1 MNSEF
6 PKMTVVPQG
15 GEDNSPPR
23 GRHSFLSAAV
33 LRNKLVLT
41 FCLFALIAIVANIKL
56 VVDVGS
62 EISNSSNISGN
73 QTITGNGN
81 SAEGSQVLL
90 EIRSKM
96 LALLAITVVSFG
108 AIIFL
113 YVRRVV
119 DPLNALSV
127 TTKEISRGNL
137 SVTAP
142 AGSKDDVGELGGAIN
157 DLAANFQEVLLLTGT
172 TVGNFRCS
180 LETMERILE
189 LDKDSPSGRH
199 AQEQLEAIKKD
210 LELLGSIV
218 ESFEFYHTHFDGR
231 KVVPFS
237 SRPKT

>member
-1 MNSEF
+1 MNSEA
-6 PKMTVVPQG
+6 PKTTVVPHG
-15 GEDNSPPR
+15 GEDHSPPR
-23 GRHSFLSAAV
+23 ERCSFLSAAV
-33 LRNKLVLT
+33 LRNRLVLM

-56 VVDVGS
+56 VLDVGS
-62 EISNSSNISGN
+62 EISEISNV
-73 QTITGNGN
+73 
-81 SAEGSQVLL
+81 SANETVAGYPAERSKVLN
-90 EIRSKM
+90 EIRNKM
-96 LALLAITVVSFG
+96 LALLAITIVSFG

-119 DPLNALSV
+119 DPLNAISV
-127 TTKEISRGNL
+127 TIKEISRGNL

-142 AGSKDDVGELGGAIN
+142 TGQKDDVGDLGGAIN

-189 LDKDSPSGRH
+189 LDKNSPSGRH

-218 ESFEFYHTHFDGR
+218 EAFEFYHTHFDGR